1 MKRSTKNDLYLG
13 FLIIVVLGLV
23 CLTAFG
29 YGRLYE
35 RLTLKCGPAQCM
47 KYQIQGEMSCIQHRG
62 K

>member
-1 MKRSTKNDLYLG
+1 MKRSTANDLYLG

-23 CLTAFG
+23 AFTFFG
-29 YGRLYE
+29 VGRAYE
-35 RLTLKCGPAQCM
+35 RQTLKCGPAQCM